1 MVCLPASVGMSQGHP
16 HNFQGECVMH
26 APNAHRG
33 GNRRLTAL
41 RLVREG
47 EAADVWAAYQGQSS
61 GAGLPPP
68 LGDEFV
74 LGDRVPDY
82 DSGKCVD
89 SRRFFGWVEGV
100 SNLRRAGLPLMCRPR
115 LRDVQRGALQR
126 LHCGGGGAH
135 VCLVCLWCAWCMS
148 VCVCVHAC
156 LPFTLDH

>member
-74 LGDRVPDY
+74 LGNRVPDY
-82 DSGKCVD
+82 DSGKCVNSWRHFWMD
-89 SRRFFGWVEGV
+89 GWRE
-100 SNLRRAGLPLMCRPR
+100 RPAPAPTCLPLMCRPR
-115 LRDVQRGALQR
+115 LRDVQCGALQR
-126 LHCGGGGAH
+126 LHCGGGG
-135 VCLVCLWCAWCMS
+135 VCL
-148 VCVCVHAC
+148 CVHV
-156 LPFTLDH
+156 HV